1 LVSERKILGAG
12 QSITQRG
19 RPNTSVSEGEA
30 LTPETI
36 TAIPSAWA
44 PFPEQH
50 LARPERAGP
59 APVVLLFAEPLVLD
73 GPNRASSAG
82 AEGLAAG
89 MPEIA
94 VGRDRP
100 TILAGQAIP
109 VLVFDLCKD
118 SGQTADA

>member
-1 LVSERKILGAG
+1 MRACATPHLLTQDEAEARGVSLSSR
-12 QSITQRG
+12 
-19 RPNTSVSEGEA
+19 
-30 LTPETI
+30 
-36 TAIPSAWA
+36 PSA
-44 PFPEQH
+44 H
-50 LARPERAGP
+50 R
-59 APVVLLFAEPLVLD
+59 LVPD